1 MQLYDNTLREGEQS
15 IGISFNRDEKLDIVK
30 ALVDI
35 GIKNIEVGFIAVSEY
50 EQASIKNILSHDF
63 DANLFSL
70 SRMLQADIDLAYNC
84 GLKNITIFT
93 SSSDL
98 LMKYKL
104 RKSEDQVNEE
114 IKQTI
119 SYCKRKGMYVRFSC
133 EDATQTPLERLIRFY
148 TTAYEYG
155 ADYASVPDT
164 CGVATPDSMYRLIQA
179 LKANVKI
186 PLSVHTHNDF
196 GLAVGNSVMGYLA
209 GADELQATVNGFGE
223 RAGNCSLIEII
234 MILKQLY
241 SIDLGIRLDKV
252 KALSKL
258 VEKYSKQTLPNNYPI
273 TGKYVFSYQSGLHV
287 SLLKH
292 DKKCYTPFPPEMI
305 GRKHEIIFGKQA
317 GKSNIELLCNEM
329 GIELGEAEMLD
340 VLNQVKIKAL
350 NNAIVPKSEVENLIK
365 KKLTTQN
372 NQ

>member
-15 IGISFNRDEKLDIVK
+15 IGISFNKEEKLDIVK
-30 ALVDI
+30 ALIDI

-50 EQASIKNILSHDF
+50 EQESIKNILSHDF
-63 DANLFSL
+63 NANLFSL
-70 SRMLQADIDLAYNC
+70 SRMLQSDIDLAHKC
-84 GLKNITIFT
+84 GLKNITVFT

-104 RKSEDQVNEE
+104 KKSEDQVNEE

-119 SYCKRKGMYVRFSC
+119 SYCKEKGMYVRFSC
-133 EDATQTPLERLIRFY
+133 EDATQTPVERLIRFY
-148 TTAYEYG
+148 NTAYEYG

-164 CGVATPDSMYRLIQA
+164 CGVATPNSMYRLIKD
-179 LKANVKI
+179 LKANVRI
-186 PLSVHTHNDF
+186 PVSVHTHNDF

-241 SIDLGIRLDKV
+241 SVDLGIKLDKLV
-252 KALSKL
+252 SLSRL
-258 VEKYSKQTLPNNYPI
+258 VEKYSNQDLPNNYPV

-287 SLLKH
+287 ALLKH

-317 GKSNIELLCNEM
+317 GKSNIELLCDEM
-329 GIELGEAEMLD
+329 RIELSESEMIHVLD
-340 VLNQVKIKAL
+340 QVKIKASSGE
-350 NNAIVPKSEVENLIK
+350 AIVPQIEVRKLIEQEFQK
-365 KKLTTQN
+365 K
-372 NQ
+372 